1 MCKAFMD
8 MKLEGIE
15 EGIEQGIE
23 QGKAMHLIEA
33 VCIKLRKNKAVSAIA
48 DELEEEL
55 MTIDNIIRVQRKVGS
70 YDVRQIYEAMQKEK
84 TQRKESE

>member
-33 VCIKLRKNKAVSAIA
+33 VCIKLRKNKAASAIA

-55 MTIDNIIRVQRKVGS
+55 LTIDNIIRVQRKVGS